1 MKAKNILIFLK
12 VFIVSIVFLCFLAN
26 CAAVRTAGRV
36 YKGVGDALVTS
47 ADEEEAKRTKKK
59 SSTVSNASSG
69 KKEKTEP
76 KKGTDT
82 KPLAPM

>member
-1 MKAKNILIFLK
+1 MRRNKIFNCLNVMLLSLVCILYL
-12 VFIVSIVFLCFLAN
+12 SN

-59 SSTVSNASSG
+59 SSTGTNTYSG
-69 KKEKTEP
+69 KKEKIEQ
-76 KKGTDT
+76 KKGNDT